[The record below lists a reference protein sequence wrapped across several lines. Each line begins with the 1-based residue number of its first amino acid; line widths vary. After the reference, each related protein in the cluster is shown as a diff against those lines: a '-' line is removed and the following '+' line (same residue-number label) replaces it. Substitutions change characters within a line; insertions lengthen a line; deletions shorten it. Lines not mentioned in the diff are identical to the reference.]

1 MQMDIGSL
9 LIVLSL
15 ALLTTAFLLR
25 PLLYPSVH
33 LEFHKDRA
41 GGDEQRRQALLVEQE
56 RLLSAIQELDF
67 DQALG
72 KVPAQEY
79 TAQRDAL
86 CLRAAD
92 VLRML
97 DSLPDSEGLGSSSVE
112 ADIND
117 DELENL
123 IAARR
128 RARAEKAT
136 GFCPRCGTPVQKSD
150 RYCARCGNPLL

>member
-1 MQMDIGSL
+1 MDIGSL
-9 LIVLSL
+9 LLVLSL
-15 ALLTTAFLLR
+15 ALLTTAFLLK
-25 PLLYPSVH
+25 PLFSPSED
-33 LEFHKDRA
+33 LEFYKDRA
-41 GGDEQRRQALLVEQE
+41 EGEEQRRQALLVERE

-79 TAQRDAL
+79 TAQREV
-86 CLRAAD
+86 LRLQAAG

-97 DSLPDSEGLGSSSVE
+97 DTLPDSGKSGSSSVE
-112 ADIND
+112 ADVSD
-117 DELENL
+117 DALENL

-136 GFCPRCGTPVQKSD
+136 GFCPRCGTPMQKSD
-150 RYCARCGNPLL
+150 RYCARCGNPL